1 MFRKNTFEPRRG
13 WRPVFSSLTS
23 PSGRSMTQSLNDS
36 GHNPLMMSA
45 KELTVDLDEIM
56 IEEKLSFNP
65 LRKLI
70 ILVTLCGYIFIA
82 FQYSLLI
89 MRS

>member
-1 MFRKNTFEPRRG
+1 
-13 WRPVFSSLTS
+13 
-23 PSGRSMTQSLNDS
+23 MTQSLNDS

-70 ILVTLCGYIFIA
+70 ILVTLCGLYYRRYPIFVVNHEIVI
-82 FQYSLLI
+82 F
-89 MRS
+89 MTDF